1 MANAAQIADL
11 ITQGVQGPTGDQD
24 FSLVQGRIVSWDRL
38 TGLNTV
44 ELNGGFITN
53 VSALHSGIPS
63 WFNPG
68 DSVQLVRKQSRY
80 FILGKVASPGG
91 TAGSSV
97 QFRTRGGSST
107 INNTAGAWVDVPSS
121 GGPLSLDV
129 YVSSSRAVL
138 ILWGA
143 DITCNNSSGELGWAV
158 SGATTLAPGAFN
170 NTSVKN
176 SANSGAAA
184 ASTAVG
190 TTVTGSYVL
199 GPGAGLNAGLN
210 TFTMKARVAVFG
222 TGVSADFGNVTLTLI
237 PL

>member
-1 MANAAQIADL
+1 MVATPGSIADL
-11 ITQGVQGPTGDQD
+11 ITPGIQGGTGDQD
-24 FSLVQGRIVSWDRL
+24 FSLVQGRVVSWDRL
-38 TGLNTV
+38 SGANTI
-44 ELNGGFITN
+44 ELNGGYVTN
-53 VSALHSGIPS
+53 VSVLHAGIPT

-97 QFRTRGGSST
+97 QFGTRTGLNT
-107 INNTAGAWVDVPSS
+107 INNTAGAWVDLPTS
-121 GGPLSLDV
+121 PLSVNV

-143 DITCNNSSGELGWAV
+143 DIDCNNSFGELGWAV
-158 SGATTLAPGAFN
+158 SGATTMSPGAFN
-170 NTSVKN
+170 NTTVKS
-176 SANSGAAA
+176 SANSGAATS
-184 ASTAVG
+184 STATSNTITG
-190 TTVTGSYVL
+190 TYVL

-210 TFTMKARVAVFG
+210 TFTLKARVGIFG
-222 TGVSADFGNVTLTLI
+222 TGVSANFGNVTLTLI

>member
-24 FSLVQGRIVSWDRL
+24 FSLVQGRIVSWNRL

-53 VSALHSGIPS
+53 VSALHSGIPT

-97 QFRTRGGSST
+97 QFGTRTGLNT
-107 INNTAGAWVDVPSS
+107 INNTSGSWVDLPTS
-121 GGPLSLDV
+121 PLSQDV
-129 YVSSSRAVL
+129 YISSSRAVL

-143 DITCNNSSGELGWAV
+143 DIDTNNSMGELGWAV
-158 SGATTLAPGAFN
+158 SGATTLNPGSFN
-170 NTSVKN
+170 NTTVKL
-176 SANSGAAA
+176 SANSGAAT
-184 ASTAVG
+184 ASTAVSA
-190 TTVTGSYVL
+190 TVTGSYVM
-199 GPGAGLNAGLN
+199 GPGVGLNAGLN
-210 TFTMKARVAVFG
+210 TFTLKARVSVFG
-222 TGVSADFGNVTLTLI
+222 TGVNAGFGNVTLTLI